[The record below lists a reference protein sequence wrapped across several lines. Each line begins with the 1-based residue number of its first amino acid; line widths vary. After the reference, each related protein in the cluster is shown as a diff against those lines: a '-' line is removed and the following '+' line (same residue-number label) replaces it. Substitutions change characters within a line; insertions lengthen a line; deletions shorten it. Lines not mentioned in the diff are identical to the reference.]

1 MNTRSNDRNLNRAR
15 LKKLLTIGLLTT
27 RPDQDCFDAF
37 AEQAVSDRQREER
50 A

>member
-1 MNTRSNDRNLNRAR
+1 MHRTRI
-15 LKKLLTIGLLTT
+15 KKLLTIGLLAT

>member
-15 LKKLLTIGLLTT
+15 IKKHLTSGLLAT
-27 RPDQDCFDAF
+27 RPEQDCFDTF